1 MPVRQCDVLR
11 GFQMARPANKALAKI
26 ADLLHGDLTM
36 FGVSMPQKALRDKLR
51 AEQVSIVAR

>member
-1 MPVRQCDVLR
+1 
-11 GFQMARPANKALAKI
+11 MARPANKALAKI